1 MASTVIELPHAPM
14 QLPPPRRR
22 SHGEHELPTA
32 LARLG
37 SFCVRRRRLIL
48 IAWLGLFVVGMLIGG
63 QVFTHLKDGKGS
75 SSTESV
81 HGFNLLD
88 DASTQGGS
96 MVAIVDGAVVDDPT
110 TQTAVTAAARRLTEL
125 PGIVGVVTAY
135 SSDDAH
141 LRAADGRASLIFIST
156 AKTRDMAIAQQHVAD
171 VRSTL
176 MNAVPGA
183 NVKVGGGLAVM
194 HDQMLTSESDLL
206 RGEMIAMPILLVA
219 LLFVFRGFRAAL
231 IPILGALVTIAG
243 ALLLLLGVTK
253 LADVASY
260 AVDVVALL
268 GIALAVDYSLLMV
281 NRFREERGAGQD
293 VAAAVSRTVATAG
306 RTITFSALTVIASIA
321 GLFVFDDPTFSSLA
335 FGGIATILI
344 ALLAGLVLVPALLG
358 VWGHKIKTGTRA
370 ETTDGFFARL
380 ARRVQRRPLVVAI
393 AVAGVLLAAGIPF
406 LSANYGQNDPRLL
419 PQAYE
424 SRAVADTLQARFPAE
439 QAEPIQVVA
448 QRASNDPAVTA
459 YAERIRTMPGVSS
472 VSIDDSLT
480 GDLSV
485 IDVVAIGNTQGENAQ
500 QLVTALRADRPA
512 YATYVSG
519 EAAFLMDFK
528 HSIASRLPWALAL
541 IALATF
547 LLLFL
552 MTGSILVPLKAL
564 IMNGLSLGATFGAL
578 VWIFQDGHLSGL
590 LGFQAFGAIEVWVPV
605 VVFVFAFGLSMD
617 YEVFLLSR
625 IKESYD
631 EHGETNRA
639 VTDGLQ
645 RSGRIITSAAGL
657 VMIIFL
663 GFALGDNLG
672 IKQMGLALA
681 IAVLVDATLVRCLLV
696 PATMT
701 LLGKANWWA
710 PAPLRRL
717 HNRFGLTVAPSPQP
731 VPSPSTDTARPF
743 TNTNLRVTS

>member
-1 MASTVIELPHAPM
+1 
-14 QLPPPRRR
+14 
-22 SHGEHELPTA
+22 
-32 LARLG
+32 
-37 SFCVRRRRLIL
+37 
-48 IAWLGLFVVGMLIGG
+48 
-63 QVFTHLKDGKGS
+63 
-75 SSTESV
+75 
-81 HGFNLLD
+81 
-88 DASTQGGS
+88 
-96 MVAIVDGAVVDDPT
+96 
-110 TQTAVTAAARRLTEL
+110 
-125 PGIVGVVTAY
+125 
-135 SSDDAH
+135 
-141 LRAADGRASLIFIST
+141 
-156 AKTRDMAIAQQHVAD
+156 
-171 VRSTL
+171 
-176 MNAVPGA
+176 
-183 NVKVGGGLAVM
+183 
-194 HDQMLTSESDLL
+194 
-206 RGEMIAMPILLVA
+206 
-219 LLFVFRGFRAAL
+219 
-231 IPILGALVTIAG
+231 
-243 ALLLLLGVTK
+243 
-253 LADVASY
+253 
-260 AVDVVALL
+260 
-268 GIALAVDYSLLMV
+268 
-281 NRFREERGAGQD
+281 
-293 VAAAVSRTVATAG
+293 
-306 RTITFSALTVIASIA
+306 
-321 GLFVFDDPTFSSLA
+321 
-335 FGGIATILI
+335 
-344 ALLAGLVLVPALLG
+344 LLG
-358 VWGHKIKTGTRA
+358 VWGHKIKA
-370 ETTDGFFARL
+370 ETRVAATDGFFARL
-380 ARRVQRRPLVVAI
+380 ARRVQRRPLLVAI
-393 AVAGVLLAAGIPF
+393 GVASVLLAAGIPF

-439 QAEPIQVVA
+439 QAEPIQIVA

-459 YAERIRTMPGVSS
+459 YAEHIRTMPGVSA

-485 IDVVAIGNTQGENAQ
+485 IDVVATGSTQGDIAQ

-512 YATYVSG
+512 YATYVTG
-519 EAAFLMDFK
+519 DAAFLMDFK

-631 EHGETNRA
+631 EHGDTNRA
-639 VTDGLQ
+639 VTTGLQ

-657 VMIIFL
+657 VMIVFL

-681 IAVLVDATLVRCLLV
+681 IAVFVDATLVRCLLV

-710 PAPLRRL
+710 PAPLRRF
-717 HNRFGLTVAPSPQP
+717 HSRFGLTEAPAAN
-731 VPSPSTDTARPF
+731 TTTTA
-743 TNTNLRVTS
+743 TNNQKVTS